1 LKVKNATR
9 KNLFSVR
16 GLPTLAVVSG
26 SFAALPAA
34 ALELGDITVQS
45 RLGQPLRASI
55 AFALAPN
62 EQVSNR
68 CVTLRPGA
76 SVSGLPGIGNTS
88 ISVAN
93 GVIML
98 RGATALRE
106 PMVSAHI
113 VINCPYSANISR
125 EYMLFIDPATPAYE
139 AAAVTQQVAADTTP
153 VAVAPAAIVAS
164 VGKPPAVKDIG
175 PSTSYLVQ
183 SGDSV
188 SEIAQ
193 RIEDRGVGL
202 WTAVDAIFAA
212 NPDAFINNDPNRLKA
227 GSTLLIPSFNSSAA
241 VVANT
246 VVANTAEVTNDSAN
260 VVIEAAVAD
269 ASVANADLATADLA
283 PADSI
288 ADETTNS
295 IAAETT
301 DDLKPANAGLD
312 DNPYVGSATSENTV
326 IPDTS
331 LEGPQTTSAS
341 PNVTTASLADSSA
354 PSSGEATPS
363 WIFWLAGG
371 GIALILGLLMFGRRF
386 RTAKD
391 SAPLAPMDAQEN
403 HRRAS
408 DLEQDVDTERLATM
422 SIDHDLSDDSPTAE
436 NLALDAELVIGAGL
450 KTDSESLDINFADI
464 TALDIELPFEEEA
477 SVSDKTDILPPL
489 RTDEFSILESEV
501 LSDDADDYDMSVIID
516 ATKMPRPDEVPE
528 HDLKAVEI
536 VNDDETADTDSYT
549 INEEVDYQVLEQDY
563 EDEMTATQALN
574 AEIARAALE
583 LTIPLDDDN
592 AGANDET
599 MALPLASVTALDITA
614 QMPAQNDDESNLEE
628 TELSEEITLNQAA
641 DGGELTVEMPMESSK
656 VK

>member
-1 LKVKNATR
+1 MKNTTR
-9 KNLFSVR
+9 KNLFSGR
-16 GLPTLAVVSG
+16 GLPALAVVSG

-45 RLGQPLRASI
+45 HLGQPLRASI

-88 ISVAN
+88 VSVAN

-125 EYMLFIDPATPAYE
+125 EYMLFIDPATPTYE

-164 VGKPPAVKDIG
+164 VRKPPVVKDIG
-175 PSTSYLVQ
+175 PSTSYQVR

-193 RIEDRGVGL
+193 RIEDRSVGL

-212 NPDAFINNDPNRLKA
+212 NPDAFINNDPNQLKA
-227 GSTLLIPSFNSSAA
+227 GSTLLIPSFDGSAA

-246 VVANTAEVTNDSAN
+246 VVANTAEVNNDSAN

-269 ASVANADLATADLA
+269 VSVVAAADLV
-283 PADSI
+283 PAASI

-312 DNPYVGSATSENTV
+312 DNPYVGSATAENIV

-341 PNVTTASLADSSA
+341 PNVAIASLTDSST
-354 PSSGEATPS
+354 PSSSEAAPS

-386 RTAKD
+386 RTSTD
-391 SAPLAPMDAQEN
+391 SAPLAPMGVQEN
-403 HRRAS
+403 QRRAS
-408 DLEQDVDTERLATM
+408 DLEQDVDTESLAAM
-422 SIDHDLSDDSPTAE
+422 SIDYDLSDDSPTAE
-436 NLALDAELVIGAGL
+436 NLALDADLVIGAGL
-450 KTDSESLDINFADI
+450 ETGSESLDFNFADT
-464 TALDIELPFEEEA
+464 TALGIELPLQEEA

-489 RTDEFSILESEV
+489 RTDEFSILETEV
-501 LSDDADDYDMSVIID
+501 LPDDEDDYDMSVLID
-516 ATKMPRPDEVPE
+516 ATKMPRPDDAPE

-536 VNDDETADTDSYT
+536 LSDDETTDSGSYT

-583 LTIPLDDDN
+583 LPASFDAD
-592 AGANDET
+592 ANDET
-599 MALPLASVTALDITA
+599 MALPLAAVTEFDITA

-628 TELSEEITLNQAA
+628 TEITEEITVNQAA
-641 DGGELTVEMPMESSK
+641 DGGESTVEMPIESSK
-656 VK
+656 AK

>member
-1 LKVKNATR
+1 VKNTTR
-9 KNLFSVR
+9 KNLFSGR

-45 RLGQPLRASI
+45 HLGQPLRASI
-55 AFALAPN
+55 AFTLAPN

-88 ISVAN
+88 VSVAN

-98 RGATALRE
+98 RGAAALRE

-113 VINCPYSANISR
+113 VVDCPYSANISR
-125 EYMLFIDPATPAYE
+125 EYMLFIDPATPTYE

-164 VGKPPAVKDIG
+164 VRKPPVVKDIG
-175 PSTSYLVQ
+175 PSTSYQVR

-193 RIEDRGVGL
+193 RIEDRSVGL

-212 NPDAFINNDPNRLKA
+212 NPDAFINNDPNQLKA
-227 GSTLLIPSFNSSAA
+227 GSTLLIPSFDGSAA

-246 VVANTAEVTNDSAN
+246 VVANTAEVNNDSAN

-269 ASVANADLATADLA
+269 VSVVAAADLV
-283 PADSI
+283 PAASI

-312 DNPYVGSATSENTV
+312 DNPYVGSATAENIV

-341 PNVTTASLADSSA
+341 PNVAIASLTDSST
-354 PSSGEATPS
+354 PSSSEAAPS

-386 RTAKD
+386 RTSTD
-391 SAPLAPMDAQEN
+391 SAPLAPMGVQEN
-403 HRRAS
+403 QRRAS
-408 DLEQDVDTERLATM
+408 DLEQDVDTESLAAM
-422 SIDHDLSDDSPTAE
+422 SIDYDLSDDSPTAE
-436 NLALDAELVIGAGL
+436 NLALDADLVIGAGL
-450 KTDSESLDINFADI
+450 ETGSESLDFNFADT
-464 TALDIELPFEEEA
+464 TALGIELPLQEEA

-489 RTDEFSILESEV
+489 RTDEFSILETEV
-501 LSDDADDYDMSVIID
+501 LPDDEDDYDMSVLID
-516 ATKMPRPDEVPE
+516 ATKMPRPDDAPE

-536 VNDDETADTDSYT
+536 LSDDETTDSGSYT

-583 LTIPLDDDN
+583 LPASFDAD
-592 AGANDET
+592 ANDET
-599 MALPLASVTALDITA
+599 MALPLAAVTEFDITA

-628 TELSEEITLNQAA
+628 TEITEEITVNQAA
-641 DGGELTVEMPMESSK
+641 DGGESTVEMPIESSK
-656 VK
+656 AK

>member
-1 LKVKNATR
+1 VKNTTR
-9 KNLFSVR
+9 KNLFSGR

-45 RLGQPLRASI
+45 HLGQPLRASI

-88 ISVAN
+88 VSVAN

-98 RGATALRE
+98 RGAAALRE

-113 VINCPYSANISR
+113 VVDCPYSANISR
-125 EYMLFIDPATPAYE
+125 EYMLFIDPATPTYE

-164 VGKPPAVKDIG
+164 VRKPPVVKDIG
-175 PSTSYLVQ
+175 PSTSYQVR

-193 RIEDRGVGL
+193 RIEDRSVGL

-212 NPDAFINNDPNRLKA
+212 NPDAFINNDPNQLKA
-227 GSTLLIPSFNSSAA
+227 GSTLLIPSFDGSAA

-246 VVANTAEVTNDSAN
+246 VVANTAEVNNDSAN

-269 ASVANADLATADLA
+269 VSVVAAADLV
-283 PADSI
+283 PAASI

-312 DNPYVGSATSENTV
+312 DNPYVGSATAENIV

-341 PNVTTASLADSSA
+341 PNVAIASLTDSST
-354 PSSGEATPS
+354 PSSSEAAPS

-386 RTAKD
+386 RTSTD
-391 SAPLAPMDAQEN
+391 SAPLAPMGVQEN
-403 HRRAS
+403 QRRAS
-408 DLEQDVDTERLATM
+408 DLEQDVDTESLAAM
-422 SIDHDLSDDSPTAE
+422 SIDYDLSDDSPTAE
-436 NLALDAELVIGAGL
+436 NLALDADLVIGAGL
-450 KTDSESLDINFADI
+450 ETGSESLDFNFADT
-464 TALDIELPFEEEA
+464 TALGIELPLQEEA

-489 RTDEFSILESEV
+489 RTDEFSILETEV
-501 LSDDADDYDMSVIID
+501 LPDDEDDYDMSVLID
-516 ATKMPRPDEVPE
+516 ATKMPRPDDAPE

-536 VNDDETADTDSYT
+536 LSDDETTDSGSYT

-583 LTIPLDDDN
+583 LPASFDAD
-592 AGANDET
+592 ANDET
-599 MALPLASVTALDITA
+599 MALPLAAVTEFDITA

-628 TELSEEITLNQAA
+628 TEITEEITVNQAA
-641 DGGELTVEMPMESSK
+641 DGGESTVEMPIESSK
-656 VK
+656 AK

>member
-1 LKVKNATR
+1 MKNTTR
-9 KNLFSVR
+9 KNLFSGR

-45 RLGQPLRASI
+45 HLGQPLRASI
-55 AFALAPN
+55 AFTLAPN

-88 ISVAN
+88 VSVAN

-98 RGATALRE
+98 RGAAALRE

-113 VINCPYSANISR
+113 VVDCPYSANISR
-125 EYMLFIDPATPAYE
+125 EYMLFIDPATPTYE

-164 VGKPPAVKDIG
+164 VRKPPVVKDIG
-175 PSTSYLVQ
+175 PSTSYQVR

-193 RIEDRGVGL
+193 RIEDRSVGL

-212 NPDAFINNDPNRLKA
+212 NPDAFINNDPNQLKA
-227 GSTLLIPSFNSSAA
+227 GSTLLIPSFDGSAA

-246 VVANTAEVTNDSAN
+246 VVANTAEVNNDSAN

-269 ASVANADLATADLA
+269 VSVVAAADLV
-283 PADSI
+283 PAASI

-312 DNPYVGSATSENTV
+312 DNPYVGSATAENIV

-341 PNVTTASLADSSA
+341 PNVAIASLTDSST
-354 PSSGEATPS
+354 PSSSEAAPS

-386 RTAKD
+386 RTSTD
-391 SAPLAPMDAQEN
+391 SAPLAPMGVQEN
-403 HRRAS
+403 QRRAS
-408 DLEQDVDTERLATM
+408 DLEQDVDTESLAAM
-422 SIDHDLSDDSPTAE
+422 SIDYDLSDDSPTAE
-436 NLALDAELVIGAGL
+436 NLALDADLVIGAGL
-450 KTDSESLDINFADI
+450 ETGSESLDFNFADT
-464 TALDIELPFEEEA
+464 TALGIELPLQEEA

-489 RTDEFSILESEV
+489 RTDEFSILETEV
-501 LSDDADDYDMSVIID
+501 LPDDEDDYDMSVLID
-516 ATKMPRPDEVPE
+516 ATKMPRPDDAPE

-536 VNDDETADTDSYT
+536 LSDDETTDSGSYT

-583 LTIPLDDDN
+583 LPASFDAD
-592 AGANDET
+592 ANDET
-599 MALPLASVTALDITA
+599 MALPLAAVTEFDITA

-628 TELSEEITLNQAA
+628 TEITEEITVNQAA
-641 DGGELTVEMPMESSK
+641 DGGESTVEMPIESSK
-656 VK
+656 AK